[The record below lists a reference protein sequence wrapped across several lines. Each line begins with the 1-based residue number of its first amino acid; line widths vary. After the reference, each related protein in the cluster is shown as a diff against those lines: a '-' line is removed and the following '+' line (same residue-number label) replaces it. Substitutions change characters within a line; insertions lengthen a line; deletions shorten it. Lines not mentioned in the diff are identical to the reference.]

1 MKIKAVV
8 IALLLVVNLGLLAA
22 VILSVVEDKT
32 ALAGTAMAQAMPGS
46 PKYIM
51 VTGRYRKNHQA
62 LYVVNLRSRRLAVF
76 TFDQGTKRISY
87 TGKALLDA
95 DFR

>member
-1 MKIKAVV
+1 MKIKAII

-46 PKYIM
+46 PKYLM
-51 VTGRYRKNHQA
+51 VTGRYEESTQA
-62 LYVVNLRSRRLAVF
+62 LYVVNLQSRMLAVF

-87 TGKALLDA
+87 GGRVALEA